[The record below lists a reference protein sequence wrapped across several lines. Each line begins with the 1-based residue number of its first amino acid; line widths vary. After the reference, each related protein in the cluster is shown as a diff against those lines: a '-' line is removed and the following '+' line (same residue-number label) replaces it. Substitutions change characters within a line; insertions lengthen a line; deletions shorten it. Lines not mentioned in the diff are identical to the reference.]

1 MGEAIIELIKVLN
14 SKEEKITQQEG
25 QVFLDC
31 KNRAIK
37 GFAIGGSIATGVVWV
52 ASRKL
57 NNFLRVSLAGGAGFV
72 AGMWGLKESIDS
84 SVNRILEMEG
94 TRMQHE
100 LRKIVV
106 ETFGNNPRRMKPF
119 SKHFYMEEV
128 MNDSATG
135 NPKSVYRQRNLY
147 VEEQQIANRDTY
159 GVPDGDKSD
168 IYSQQRNEDKLRT
181 RAGARQVHINP
192 AVNMLG
198 YGDPLEVLF
207 GGYAPAN
214 EVPQQLDDSVSSAKA
229 QTRTQRR
236 AYRRHRMR
244 HRQRESSSLED
255 A

>member
-1 MGEAIIELIKVLN
+1 MGEAIVELINVLN
-14 SKEEKITQQEG
+14 SKEEKINQQEG
-25 QVFLDC
+25 QVFLEC

-57 NNFLRVSLAGGAGFV
+57 NNFLRVNLAGGAGFL

-106 ETFGNNPRRMKPF
+106 EKYGNNPQRMKPF
-119 SKHFYMEEV
+119 SKHFYVEEV
-128 MNDSATG
+128 MNDSAPG
-135 NPKSVYRQRNLY
+135 NPKSVYRQRNIY

-159 GVPDGDKSD
+159 GVPDVNESD
-168 IYSQQRNEDKLRT
+168 MYHQLRNGSKLRT
-181 RAGARQVHINP
+181 GAGARQVHINP
-192 AVNMLG
+192 AVAMAA

-214 EVPQQLDDSVSSAKA
+214 DEPLQPDDSITSAKA
-229 QTRTQRR
+229 QTRSQRR
-236 AYRRHRMR
+236 AHRRHRMR
-244 HRQRESSSLED
+244 NRQTESSLLEE